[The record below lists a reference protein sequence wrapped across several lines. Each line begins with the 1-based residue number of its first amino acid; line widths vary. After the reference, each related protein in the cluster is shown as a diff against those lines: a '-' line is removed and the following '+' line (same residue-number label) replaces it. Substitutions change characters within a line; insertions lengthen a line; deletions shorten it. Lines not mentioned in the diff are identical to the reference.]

1 MAAEADDLDALDE
14 KVIQINRNTISKNS
28 RAVYD
33 SKKVHFIRWLDRN
46 KQDLLSEEFLGA
58 AERDA
63 QGELKKAYIKAV
75 IDGFDQ
81 GQPAPVRLAELTAKD
96 IQLFVASLKKR
107 DGTDVGTSVHSTT
120 RSAIKDLFRSYEVV
134 ISKQIETALE
144 TFFKGLKKTTAAAKG
159 RGVGK
164 VQTGKRPMEFSLLCF
179 LAERLLQSGHTDD
192 IFAHCY
198 LLLSWNLM
206 CRSAN
211 TKSICF
217 SHLQWFNDSLG
228 IFFAHMKNDQA
239 GERPMDARHVYAN
252 PLKPAICPILSLAIY
267 FACFSIAPAATFIFP
282 GASQNER

>member
-107 DGTDVGTSVHSTT
+107 DGTVPP
-120 RSAIKDLFRSYEVV
+120 DLPSRTCS
-134 ISKQIETALE
+134 
-144 TFFKGLKKTTAAAKG
+144 
-159 RGVGK
+159 GV
-164 VQTGKRPMEFSLLCF
+164 
-179 LAERLLQSGHTDD
+179 
-192 IFAHCY
+192 
-198 LLLSWNLM
+198 
-206 CRSAN
+206 
-211 TKSICF
+211 TKSSFPNKSRQHLRLF
-217 SHLQWFNDSLG
+217 SRASRRLPLLPRVVVWAKCKL
-228 IFFAHMKNDQA
+228 
-239 GERPMDARHVYAN
+239 AN
-252 PLKPAICPILSLAIY
+252 VRWNFLCCA
-267 FACFSIAPAATFIFP
+267 F
-282 GASQNER
+282 